1 MGFESLPGS
10 PVPLA
15 SPPVTG
21 TFRGYV
27 LKRFALLV
35 GTLIAVPSLSFIMFQ
50 LLSGEGG
57 GLGHVVEELGQYLS
71 ATFFR
76 SDLGADSFQGS
87 TFSRTRGVL
96 EVIGQGFAADMYLLA
111 GGLVLGVGLGIL
123 GGSLLGRNPR
133 SLAGR
138 IVSFSTAII
147 MSAPVYFLG
156 LASLLLFAPDI
167 GTVLKVPFMTEAS
180 TYKPPGEDPLR
191 FLHSMWVPWLVV
203 AAPLAAAC
211 TRMCAGQL
219 GEVLGEDYLRTA
231 RGKGVRESVVLRHHA
246 LPTASAPVIALVGV
260 NINLMITNVALLES
274 VFNIPGSFRY
284 IERALVNRDV
294 DLVQGMV
301 LEATF
306 FIVCA
311 NFLADAIQAYLD
323 PRVRQGV

>member
-1 MGFESLPGS
+1 LGFESLPGS
-10 PVPLA
+10 PAPLA
-15 SPPVTG
+15 SGPVTG

-35 GTLIAVPSLSFIMFQ
+35 VTLILVPSLSFVAFE
-50 LLSGEGG
+50 LLSGQGG
-57 GLGHVVEELGQYLS
+57 GLGHVLDALGEYLS

-76 SDLGADSFQGS
+76 LDLGADSFQGS

-96 EVIGQGFAADMYLLA
+96 DVIGQGFAADMYLLG
-111 GGLVLGVGLGIL
+111 GGLVLGVALGIF
-123 GGSLLGRNPR
+123 GGAMLGRHPR
-133 SLAGR
+133 SLGGR
-138 IVSFSTAII
+138 LVSFATAVI
-147 MSAPVYFLG
+147 MSSPVYFLG
-156 LASLLLFAPDI
+156 LAALLLFSPDI
-167 GTVLKVPFMTEAS
+167 GTVLKIPFMTEAS
-180 TYKPPGEDPLR
+180 TYTPPGDDPLR
-191 FLHSMWVPWLVV
+191 FLKSMWVPWLVV

-211 TRMCAGQL
+211 ARMCAGQL

-231 RGKGVRESVVLRHHA
+231 RGKGVREARVLRHHA
-246 LPTASAPVIALVGV
+246 LPPASAPVIALVGV
-260 NINLMITNVALLES
+260 NINLMITNVALMES

-323 PRVRQGV
+323 PRVRAAA